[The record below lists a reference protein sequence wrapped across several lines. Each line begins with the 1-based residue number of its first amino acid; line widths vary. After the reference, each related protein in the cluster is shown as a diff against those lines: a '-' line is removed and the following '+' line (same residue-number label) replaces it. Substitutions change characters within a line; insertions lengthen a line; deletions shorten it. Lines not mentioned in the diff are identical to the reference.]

1 MGEGQA
7 LALYF
12 SSQINAGAGTTVHRP
27 YCLAALAPQPP
38 RMKKSG
44 ASPEGEDVNPSL
56 ANNHQERNFPGPQV
70 HNDQSSLGPTLRGS
84 AGGA

>member
-1 MGEGQA
+1 
-7 LALYF
+7 
-12 SSQINAGAGTTVHRP
+12 
-27 YCLAALAPQPP
+27 LAALAPQPP
-38 RMKKSG
+38 RDEKKW

-70 HNDQSSLGPTLRGS
+70 HNDQSLLGSTLRGS